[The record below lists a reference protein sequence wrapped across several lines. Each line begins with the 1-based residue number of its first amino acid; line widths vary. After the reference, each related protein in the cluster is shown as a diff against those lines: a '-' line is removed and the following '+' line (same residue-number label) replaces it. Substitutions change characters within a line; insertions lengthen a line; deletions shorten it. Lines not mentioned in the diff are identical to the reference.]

1 MQLLRWWLLART
13 SLASEWIVRFD
24 HYATDEAHAEA
35 VSQVLGRRWRRRSP
49 RYADMP
55 TDFCVVELDDVSGL
69 QWIRRHVPGVVD
81 VTAQT
86 RFTNSLKAANLTY
99 NKWRRSFAFSDRLLD
114 RGRHLLDE
122 FRQADIKRYGA
133 VVAPGKAAEGLGGAN
148 ASVAIFDT
156 GLSRDHPHFPRA
168 PVERINWTSEP
179 TVADTLGHGTFVAS
193 LVCGISDEC
202 PGFAPLANLH
212 VHKVFTNDQISFTSW
227 FLDAFNYIL
236 WRGEVSV
243 VNLSVGGPDFA
254 DAPFADKV
262 REVAAAGITIV
273 SAIGND
279 GPTWGTLNSPADMV
293 EVVGVGGTEAKA
305 PETVA
310 QFSSRGKSLAEGVG
324 RWKPDVTAP
333 ATGVLGAVVAPSQ
346 GCRAMHGTSV
356 ASPSVAGLATLLAA
370 ASKHVNP
377 AMIKQCLIETAK
389 PSKLLPMY
397 VQGAGAVDV
406 SAVDCARDY
415 EPRVTLFPSSLD
427 LHECPM
433 FAPYC
438 EQPLFE
444 GASIAVNVTVLNGR
458 GVSFRVADVSWRGS
472 DVLEVDT
479 EKTDAWFWPWVG
491 AFGVRI
497 RVVEEA
503 DGLEQGTLTIAVE
516 TPATTTTCGHAE
528 SFNRVLIDLP
538 VTVRVVPRP
547 PRHKRLLWDATHDVA
562 YPPAF
567 AARDSLRQQ
576 ADLLDWNGDEP
587 LTNFRSMFLHL
598 RRRGYFID
606 VLTDD
611 FCFDAAD
618 YGALVLVDSEDVF
631 SPAELDKI
639 QADVKDG
646 LGLLVVADWHSSNLL
661 DEAKF
666 FDDNTQ
672 VEWTPAVGGANV
684 PALNALLKPYGIAL
698 GDVVFDGRLPP
709 PFGRDCLFDSGN
721 AVVSAPPGAYVHRVK
736 LRPRQSH
743 SRRRRGGTN
752 TPLEDVVVFAAAG
765 SVAVLGDSGCLD
777 DAHHSGGYCW
787 PLLDAALDWILYA
800 KRNASLLVEQLPA
813 HYQAKGSHAADQG
826 PLPLLA
832 KYSTRLAT
840 KRRTALCEEDDTSVF
855 RPAPRRD

>member
-1 MQLLRWWLLART
+1 MPLRWCLLVAAF
-13 SLASEWIVRFD
+13 ASEWIVRFD
-24 HYATDEAHAEA
+24 HYTTDEAHAEA

-49 RYADMP
+49 RYARMP
-55 TDFCVVELDDVSGL
+55 TDFCVVELDDTSGL

-86 RFTNSLKAANLTY
+86 RFTSSLKTANFTY
-99 NKWRRSFAFSDRLLD
+99 NKWRRSFGFSSRLMD
-114 RGRHLLDE
+114 RGRHLLDDDPE
-122 FRQADIKRYGA
+122 RQADIKRYGA
-133 VVAPGKAAEGLGGAN
+133 VVAPGKIAKGIGGAN

-156 GLSRDHPHFPRA
+156 GLSPNHPHFPRE
-168 PVERINWTSEP
+168 PVERINWTSEH
-179 TVADTLGHGTFVAS
+179 TVADRLGHGTFVAS
-193 LVCGISDEC
+193 LVGGTSVEC
-202 PGFAPLANLH
+202 PGFAPLANMH

-236 WRGEVSV
+236 WRGQVRV

-310 QFSSRGKSLAEGVG
+310 PFSSRGKSLAEGVG

-333 ATGVLGAVVAPSQ
+333 ATGVLGAVVGPSKN
-346 GCRAMHGTSV
+346 CRAMHGTSV
-356 ASPSVAGLATLLAA
+356 ASPSVAGLATLLAS

-389 PSKLLPMY
+389 PSNILPMY

-427 LHECPM
+427 LNECPM

-438 EQPLFE
+438 EQPLFVS
-444 GASIAVNVTVLNGR
+444 ASVAVNVTVLNGR

-472 DVLEVDT
+472 DALEVDT
-479 EKTDAWFWPWVG
+479 ETDTWFWPWIG
-491 AFGVRI
+491 ALGVRI
-497 RVVEEA
+497 RVVKEA

-516 TPATTTTCGHAE
+516 TPAAATTCGGTEA
-528 SFNRVLIDLP
+528 FDRVLIDLP
-538 VTVRVVPRP
+538 VTVKVVPRP
-547 PRHKRLLWDATHDVA
+547 PRHKRLLWDATHDVG

-587 LTNFRSMFLHL
+587 STNFRSMFLHL
-598 RRRGYFID
+598 RRQGYFID
-606 VLTDD
+606 VLTEK

-646 LGLLVVADWHSSNLL
+646 LGLLIVADWHSPQLL

-672 VEWTPAVGGANV
+672 VEWTPTVGGANV
-684 PALNALLKPYGIAL
+684 PALNAVLKPYGIAF

-709 PFGRDCLFDSGN
+709 PFGDACLFDAGN
-721 AVVSAPPGAYVHRVK
+721 AVVAAPSGAYVHRAK
-736 LRPRQSH
+736 LRARHSH
-743 SRRRRGGTN
+743 SRRRRDKTS
-752 TPLEDVVVFAAAG
+752 TPLEHVVVFAASG
-765 SVAVLGDSGCLD
+765 TVAVFGDSGCLD

-813 HYQAKGSHAADQG
+813 HYQARGSHAADQG

-840 KRRTALCEEDDTSVF
+840 KRRTSLCGEDDTSTF
-855 RPAPRRD
+855 RPTSRRGR